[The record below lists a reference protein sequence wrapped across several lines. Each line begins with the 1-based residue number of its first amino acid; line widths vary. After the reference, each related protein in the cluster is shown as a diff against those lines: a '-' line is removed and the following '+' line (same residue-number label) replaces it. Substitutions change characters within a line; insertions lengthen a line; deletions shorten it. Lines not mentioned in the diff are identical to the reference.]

1 MEDPVR
7 RHIYTSS
14 VAGASAQGA
23 HTLARM
29 RGFELLPNYVDFGV
43 LKEGNTYAFPVHLK
57 NTGIDACRFRVKQP
71 PPSTGLR
78 VLFRPGPVG
87 FVTLAFVETVQGCK
101 IFLKL
106 IFEISFLK
114 YVSHD
119 FVIEIFCK
127 SYCTISDF
135 FIEPNLHP

>member
-1 MEDPVR
+1 MTLCFRFQFSNVEDPVR

-87 FVTLAFVETVQGCK
+87 FVTLTFVEIEQGCN
-101 IFLKL
+101 
-106 IFEISFLK
+106 SF
-114 YVSHD
+114 
-119 FVIEIFCK
+119 
-127 SYCTISDF
+127 F
-135 FIEPNLHP
+135 FIQIFRKVCIEPDLHP